1 MQAETSMP
9 DTVVI
14 GPDESH
20 PLQVRASIHSG
31 LRRLDLRSGRQTDGG
46 FTPTGTGMML
56 DAVDLPAL
64 QAGIVELLDVSQGAQ
79 SVARVVREDVD
90 GRRLRAEIEPFGARY
105 LAKLGFWQRVR
116 DTWRPADDGVVLAAT
131 RLPQL
136 ASVLQT
142 LGVWMLAAPQD
153 RRLGTDVLERRTLLR
168 RWPAPGADWISQE
181 GTRLVFHPRGV
192 RATFTPE
199 RNTRALFMAVQP
211 WERQDSLWTP
221 NPVALSLTCMDTEI
235 LLQDLSGLL
244 DGAEGGEHVQLVSE
258 GEAEPAILTLHQ
270 PSDPE
275 RFMSLPATYLPGL
288 GRALAWSWSRLYASL
303 SRAQRESLRERIS
316 TMLQPPPNDEQ
327 LDQTD
332 EPEVPQAG
340 GHKVVSNVEEQLAHT
355 EDAPLHEAILVPEE
369 PVEAVNAPAA
379 PVAETVDVE
388 PVRERVSSLI
398 ATVPLGSYQV
408 ALSLDGYQDDPYVQF
423 AWDAH
428 ELRLST
434 GVLQTLLTDLRSLYY
449 EALLGRRGRS
459 LMLGD
464 NEPVIVTIDNQGPQ
478 LYCVFQQCLNGAETT
493 LRFPASQ
500 VPALLDAAQAE
511 WPT

>member
-9 DTVVI
+9 DTVII

-20 PLQVRASIHSG
+20 PLQVQASIHSG
-31 LRRLDLRSGRQTDGG
+31 LRRLDLRAGRQTASG

-131 RLPQL
+131 RLPEL

-142 LGVWMLAAPQD
+142 LGAWMLAAPQD
-153 RRLGTDVLERRTLLR
+153 RRMGSDVLERRTLLR
-168 RWPAPGADWISQE
+168 RWPVPGADWFSQE

-199 RNTRALFMAVQP
+199 RDTRALHMAVQP
-211 WERQDSLWTP
+211 WERQDSLWIP
-221 NPVALSLTCMDTEI
+221 NPIALSLTCMDTEI
-235 LLQDLSGLL
+235 LLHELQSLL
-244 DGAEGGEHVQLVSE
+244 DRGEIGEHVQIIPHAD
-258 GEAEPAILTLHQ
+258 GEPAILTLHQ
-270 PSDPE
+270 PSDPV
-275 RFMSLPATYLPGL
+275 RSMSLPAVYVPGL

-303 SRAQRESLRERIS
+303 SRAQRESLRESIA
-316 TMLQPPPNDEQ
+316 TLNQPAITHEEPWQPQ
-327 LDQTD
+327 D
-332 EPEVPQAG
+332 EPEASPL
-340 GHKVVSNVEEQLAHT
+340 EE
-355 EDAPLHEAILVPEE
+355 DKAPFNTDIQPFDLELYPPYEPAPAPEE
-369 PVEAVNAPAA
+369 PEKAKDTPAPT
-379 PVAETVDVE
+379 PETEDEE
-388 PVRERVSSLI
+388 PSRERVSTPISTLL
-398 ATVPLGSYQV
+398 LGSHQV
-408 ALSLDGYQDDPYVQF
+408 VLRLDGYRDNPDVSF
-423 AWDAH
+423 RWDTH
-428 ELRLST
+428 ELRLSA

-459 LMLGD
+459 LILGD

-478 LYCVFQQCLNGAETT
+478 LYCVFQQCLNGTETT

-500 VPALLDAAQAE
+500 VPALLDAAQAV